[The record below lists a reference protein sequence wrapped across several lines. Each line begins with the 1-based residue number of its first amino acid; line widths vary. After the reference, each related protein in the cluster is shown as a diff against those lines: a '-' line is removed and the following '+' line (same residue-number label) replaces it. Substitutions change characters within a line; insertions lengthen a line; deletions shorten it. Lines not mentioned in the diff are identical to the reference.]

1 MLLDEFDIFE
11 KIGLSLGYM
20 TKKIY
25 LCGKFNHGDYM
36 NWLKS
41 LFFGSGVPHS
51 IFILTLAIACGIYLS
66 HRLKFKGITL
76 GITWILF
83 CAIAMSH
90 FGMHLDPV
98 VETFSKDFGLILFVY
113 SIGLQVGPSFFSSF
127 GKGGIKLNILAM
139 SAVILSCLTAY
150 IIHLIS
156 GEDIATM
163 TGVLFGAVT
172 NTPGLGAAEQAFADI
187 TGTTNADIASGY
199 AMAYPLGVVGII
211 LSLLAMRW
219 IFRINID
226 KEKEQ
231 IAAESEVQKEI
242 EHIDILLANPQ
253 VEGASIRDLS
263 ALCNMNLIVSRL
275 VRPDGED
282 ELPDVDT
289 ILHVGDRIRIV
300 IDQEHKKSVLLLG
313 METTIQTDNKQQAH
327 LVSRNIIVTKP
338 ELNGKRIGDLNI
350 RSTYHVSITRIRRA
364 GIELL
369 ATRDLYLQLGD
380 KITVVGEERAVN
392 KIESLFGNST
402 KRLDMPNLVSIF
414 VGIALGVALGL
425 LPIALP
431 GLSQPFKLGLAGG
444 SLIVAI
450 LMSCFGPKLHIVTYT
465 TSSANLMIREIGIA
479 MFLAAVGFGAGK
491 TFIQT
496 LVEGGYVWIGYG
508 VIITL
513 IPLLIIGVIGRK
525 WLKLDYFTLM
535 GLLAGSTTNPPAL
548 SYATTLTTSNDRAA
562 VSYSTVYP
570 LTMFLRVLTGQLMIL
585 LFL

>member
-1 MLLDEFDIFE
+1 
-11 KIGLSLGYM
+11 
-20 TKKIY
+20 
-25 LCGKFNHGDYM
+25 M
-36 NWLKS
+36 NWLNG

-51 IFILTLAIACGIYLS
+51 IFILTVAIACGIYLS

-90 FGMHLDPV
+90 FGMHIDPV
-98 VETFSKDFGLILFVY
+98 VETVAKDFGLILFVY

-127 GKGGIKLNILAM
+127 GKGGIKLNLLAV
-139 SAVILSCLTAY
+139 SIVFLSCATAY
-150 IIHLIS
+150 LIHLFS

-172 NTPGLGAAEQAFADI
+172 NTPGLGAAQQAFTDM
-187 TGTTNADIASGY
+187 TGEVNPNIASGY

-211 LSLLAMRW
+211 MSILAMRW
-219 IFRINID
+219 IFKIKI
-226 KEKEQ
+226 EKEEERL
-231 IAAESEVQKEI
+231 AAESSAQKEV
-242 EHIDILLANPQ
+242 EYIDILLANPQ
-253 VEGASIRDLS
+253 VEGAHIRDLS
-263 ALCNMNLIVSRL
+263 QLCHMNLIVSRL
-275 VRPDGED
+275 IRPNGED

-289 ILHVGDRIRIV
+289 VLHVGDRIRV
-300 IDQEHKKSVLLLG
+300 VVDKENEKSVLLLG
-313 METTIQTDNKQQAH
+313 METSLPTDHKAQAH
-327 LVSRNIIVTKP
+327 LVSRHVIVTKP
-338 ELNGKRIGDLNI
+338 ELNGKRIGDLNV
-350 RSTYHVSITRIRRA
+350 RATYHVSITRIRRA

-380 KITVVGEERAVN
+380 RITVVGEERAVD
-392 KIESLFGNST
+392 KVEKLFGNST
-402 KRLDMPNLVSIF
+402 KRLDIPNLASIF
-414 VGIALGVALGL
+414 LGLALGIAAGM

-431 GLSQPFKLGLAGG
+431 GLAQPFKLGIAGG

-450 LMSCFGPKLHIVTYT
+450 LMSCFGPKMHIVTYT

-491 TFIQT
+491 TFIPT
-496 LVEGGYVWIGYG
+496 LLDGGYVWIGYG

-513 IPLLIIGVIGRK
+513 LPLLLVGIVGR
-525 WLKLDYFTLM
+525 WWCKLDYFSLM
-535 GLLAGSTTNPPAL
+535 GLLAGSTTSPPAL
-548 SYATTLTTSNDRAA
+548 AYATTVSSVNDRAA
-562 VSYSTVYP
+562 VAYSTVYP

>member
-1 MLLDEFDIFE
+1 
-11 KIGLSLGYM
+11 
-20 TKKIY
+20 
-25 LCGKFNHGDYM
+25 M
-36 NWLKS
+36 NWLDS
-41 LFFGSGVPHS
+41 LFFGTGVPHS
-51 IFILTLAIACGIYLS
+51 IFILTIAIAAGISLS

-98 VETFSKDFGLILFVY
+98 VETFAKDFGLILFVY

-127 GKGGIKLNILAM
+127 GKGGIKLNLLAM
-139 SAVILSCLTAY
+139 TIVFLSCVTAY
-150 IIHLIS
+150 IIHLLS

-172 NTPGLGAAEQAFADI
+172 NTPGLGAAQQAFTDI
-187 TGTTNADIASGY
+187 TGEVNPNIASGY

-211 LSLLAMRW
+211 TALLAMRW
-219 IFRINID
+219 FFHIKLD
-226 KEKEQ
+226 KEEERVV
-231 IAAESEVQKEI
+231 AESTAQKEI
-242 EHIDILLANPQ
+242 EFIDILLANPQ
-253 VEGASIRDLS
+253 VEGAHIRELS
-263 ALCNMNLIVSRL
+263 QLCHMNLIVSRL
-275 VRPDGED
+275 VRPNGED

-289 ILHVGDRIRIV
+289 ILHVGDRIRV
-300 IDQEHKKSVLLLG
+300 VVDKENEKSVLLLG
-313 METTIQTDNKQQAH
+313 METSLPTNEKAHAH
-327 LVSRNIIVTKP
+327 LVSRHVVVTKP
-338 ELNGKRIGDLNI
+338 ELNGKRIGDLNV
-350 RSTYHVSITRIRRA
+350 RATYHVSITRIRRA

-380 KITVVGEERAVN
+380 RITVVGEERAVD
-392 KIESLFGNST
+392 KVEKLFGNST
-402 KRLDMPNLVSIF
+402 KRLDIPNLASIF
-414 VGIALGVALGL
+414 LGLALGVAAGL
-425 LPIALP
+425 LPIMLP
-431 GLSQPFKLGLAGG
+431 GLAQPFKLGIAGG

-450 LMSCFGPKLHIVTYT
+450 LMSCFGPKMHIVTYT

-491 TFIQT
+491 TFLPT
-496 LVEGGYVWIGYG
+496 LLEGGYVWIGYG

-513 IPLLIIGVIGRK
+513 LPLLLVGLIARW
-525 WLKLDYFTLM
+525 WLKLDYFSLM

-548 SYATTLTTSNDRAA
+548 AYATTVSSANDRAA
-562 VSYSTVYP
+562 VAYSTVYP

>member
-1 MLLDEFDIFE
+1 
-11 KIGLSLGYM
+11 
-20 TKKIY
+20 
-25 LCGKFNHGDYM
+25 M
-36 NWLKS
+36 NWLDS
-41 LFFGSGVPHS
+41 LFFGTGVPHS
-51 IFILTLAIACGIYLS
+51 IFILTIAIAAGISLS

-98 VETFSKDFGLILFVY
+98 VETFAKDFGLILFVY

-127 GKGGIKLNILAM
+127 GKGGIKLNLLAM
-139 SAVILSCLTAY
+139 TIVFLSCVTAY
-150 IIHLIS
+150 IIHLLS

-172 NTPGLGAAEQAFADI
+172 NTPGLGAAQQAFTDI
-187 TGTTNADIASGY
+187 TGTMNPNIASGY

-211 LSLLAMRW
+211 TALLAMRW
-219 IFRINID
+219 FFHIKLD
-226 KEKEQ
+226 KEEERVV
-231 IAAESEVQKEI
+231 AESTAQKEI
-242 EHIDILLANPQ
+242 EYIDILLANPQ
-253 VEGASIRDLS
+253 VEGAHIRELGQ
-263 ALCNMNLIVSRL
+263 LCHMNLIVSRL
-275 VRPDGED
+275 VRPNGED

-289 ILHVGDRIRIV
+289 ILHVGDRIRV
-300 IDQEHKKSVLLLG
+300 VVDKENEKSVLLLG
-313 METTIQTDNKQQAH
+313 METSLSTNEKAHAH
-327 LVSRNIIVTKP
+327 LVLRHVVVTKP
-338 ELNGKRIGDLNI
+338 ELNGKRIGDLNV
-350 RSTYHVSITRIRRA
+350 RATYHVSITRIRRA

-380 KITVVGEERAVN
+380 RITVVGEERAVD
-392 KIESLFGNST
+392 KVEKLFGNST
-402 KRLDMPNLVSIF
+402 KRLDIPNLASIF
-414 VGIALGVALGL
+414 LGLALGVAAGV
-425 LPIALP
+425 LPIMLP
-431 GLSQPFKLGLAGG
+431 GLAQPFKLGIAGG

-450 LMSCFGPKLHIVTYT
+450 LMSCFGPKMHIITYT

-491 TFIQT
+491 TFLPT
-496 LVEGGYVWIGYG
+496 LLEGGYVWIGYG

-513 IPLLIIGVIGRK
+513 LPLLLVGLIARW
-525 WLKLDYFTLM
+525 WLKLDYFSLM

-548 SYATTLTTSNDRAA
+548 AYATTVSSANDRAA
-562 VSYSTVYP
+562 VAYSTVYP

>member
-1 MLLDEFDIFE
+1 MSWLD
-11 KIGLSLGYM
+11 
-20 TKKIY
+20 
-25 LCGKFNHGDYM
+25 
-36 NWLKS
+36 S
-41 LFFGSGVPHS
+41 LFFGTGVPHS
-51 IFILTLAIACGIYLS
+51 IFILTIAIAGGISLS

-98 VETFSKDFGLILFVY
+98 VETFAKDFGLILFVY

-127 GKGGIKLNILAM
+127 GKGGIKLNILAV
-139 SAVILSCLTAY
+139 SIVFLSCAIAY
-150 IIHLIS
+150 IIHLLS

-172 NTPGLGAAEQAFADI
+172 NTPGLGAAQQAFTDI
-187 TGTTNADIASGY
+187 TGNVNPNIASGY

-211 LSLLAMRW
+211 TVLLAMRW
-219 IFRINID
+219 FFHI
-226 KEKEQ
+226 KVEKEEALV
-231 IAAESEVQKEI
+231 AAESSAQKEV
-242 EHIDILLANPQ
+242 EYIDILLANPQ
-253 VEGASIRDLS
+253 VEGAHIRELS
-263 ALCNMNLIVSRL
+263 QLCHMNLIVSRL
-275 VRPDGED
+275 VRPNGED

-289 ILHVGDRIRIV
+289 VLHVGDRIRV
-300 IDQEHKKSVLLLG
+300 VVDKENEKSVLLLG
-313 METTIQTDNKQQAH
+313 METSLPTDHKAQAH
-327 LVSRNIIVTKP
+327 LVSRHVVVTKP
-338 ELNGKRIGDLNI
+338 ELNGKRIGDLNV
-350 RSTYHVSITRIRRA
+350 RATYHVSITRIRRA

-380 KITVVGEERAVN
+380 RITVVGEERAVD
-392 KIESLFGNST
+392 KVELLFGNST
-402 KRLDMPNLVSIF
+402 KRLDIPNLASIF
-414 VGIALGVALGL
+414 LGLALGVAAGL

-431 GLSQPFKLGLAGG
+431 GLAQPFKLGIAGG

-450 LMSCFGPKLHIVTYT
+450 LMSCFGPKMHIVTYT

-491 TFIQT
+491 TFIPT
-496 LVEGGYVWIGYG
+496 LLDGGYVWIGYG

-513 IPLLIIGVIGRK
+513 LPLVVVGLIARW
-525 WLKLDYFTLM
+525 WLKLDYFSLM

-548 SYATTLTTSNDRAA
+548 AYATTVSSTNDRAA
-562 VSYSTVYP
+562 VAYSTVYP